1 MIVHEERTSENVIL
15 QSKRRKGKKKKEKLF
30 FTLLYVKSKVCH
42 MALGYIACEFSL
54 YTNLYTVY
62 DIFFYYSFEKFFF
75 PFSNWKMKKCK
86 CVPYLNF
93 IIIKTNKKGAY
104 FFFINSLLKWF
115 SKRMGLL
122 GFQFRY
128 MLCTV
133 QYIENDQTKK
143 YSSAYTKQR
152 YMNNNVICA
161 IRSRRVKIIIKNN
174 TVGVGGGV

>member
-1 MIVHEERTSENVIL
+1 MSYGIRLHRMWVFIVHKLIYCLWHFFFIIL
-15 QSKRRKGKKKKEKLF
+15 LK
-30 FTLLYVKSKVCH
+30 
-42 MALGYIACEFSL
+42 
-54 YTNLYTVY
+54 
-62 DIFFYYSFEKFFF
+62 KFFF

-122 GFQFRY
+122 GFHFRY